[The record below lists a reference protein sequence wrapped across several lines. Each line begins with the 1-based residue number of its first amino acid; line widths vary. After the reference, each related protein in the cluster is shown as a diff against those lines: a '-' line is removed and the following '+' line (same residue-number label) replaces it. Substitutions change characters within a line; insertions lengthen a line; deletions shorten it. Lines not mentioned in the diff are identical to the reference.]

1 MEENLSYE
9 QKEETTKE
17 NSLAYHNT
25 KEIIYLRSKYEIV
38 DDVMVPKNEKSEK
51 DAYNN
56 AFSNKKDLEKENSN
70 EIKLIYEI
78 FPEENNLLNKKRL
91 IDDQINNNNYNKIYL
106 IEKNECKKKEDKI
119 IFKINKKRKL
129 IYHFDYYIKRFKTNF
144 LQYLKK
150 QLNLLY
156 DNCFNIDKHKNKENI
171 EDKSLFIQF
180 KNMKFHM
187 PNKFEYQGN
196 SKDKNNKE
204 FIKKT
209 IKEVFMDYDNN
220 EDEGVS
226 RQNNNKN
233 LIENIYKIGNFPFK
247 KELDALKDFLDTTIE
262 NVIEKYYDSPAF
274 ELFKN
279 ERDIKFYDRK
289 FYNEKYRNYSML
301 DKNNGFLKLVKEPSY
316 CHNPK

>member
-1 MEENLSYE
+1 M
-9 QKEETTKE
+9 
-17 NSLAYHNT
+17 
-25 KEIIYLRSKYEIV
+25 
-38 DDVMVPKNEKSEK
+38 
-51 DAYNN
+51 N
-56 AFSNKKDLEKENSN
+56 A
-70 EIKLIYEI
+70 
-78 FPEENNLLNKKRL
+78 
-91 IDDQINNNNYNKIYL
+91 
-106 IEKNECKKKEDKI
+106 KKKEDKM
-119 IFKINKKRKL
+119 IFKINKTRKL
-129 IYHFDYYIKRFKTNF
+129 VYRFDYYIKRFKTN
-144 LQYLKK
+144 LIKYLLE
-150 QLNLLY
+150 QLNLRY
-156 DNCFNIDKHKNKENI
+156 DKCFKNKENI
-171 EDKSLFIQF
+171 ENKSLFIQF

-247 KELDALKDFLDTTIE
+247 KELDAIKDFLDTTIE

-289 FYNEKYRNYSML
+289 FYNEKYRYYSML

>member
-1 MEENLSYE
+1 MDTNLYSE
-9 QKEETTKE
+9 QEEETTKE

-25 KEIIYLRSKYEIV
+25 KEIIYLSLKYEIV
-38 DDVMVPKNEKSEK
+38 DDVMVPKNEKSEE
-51 DAYNN
+51 DALINTLG
-56 AFSNKKDLEKENSN
+56 NKKDFEKENSK
-70 EIKLIYEI
+70 EIEILYETLPKEKN
-78 FPEENNLLNKKRL
+78 FLNKKRL
-91 IDDQINNNNYNKIYL
+91 IDDSINYNKIYL
-106 IEKNECKKKEDKI
+106 IEKNECKKKEDKL
-119 IFKINKKRKL
+119 IFKINKTSKL
-129 IYHFDYYIKRFKTNF
+129 IYRFDYYIKKFKTNF
-144 LQYLKK
+144 LQYLLG
-150 QLNLLY
+150 QLNLRY
-156 DNCFNIDKHKNKENI
+156 DKCFKNKENI
-171 EDKSLFIQF
+171 ENKSLFIQF

-233 LIENIYKIGNFPFK
+233 LIENIYKIENFPFK
-247 KELDALKDFLDTTIE
+247 KKLDALKDFLDMTIE
-262 NVIEKYYDSPAF
+262 NVIEEYYDSPKF
-274 ELFKN
+274 EKFKN

-289 FYNEKYRNYSML
+289 FYQEKYRNYSML

>member
-1 MEENLSYE
+1 MDTNLYSE
-9 QKEETTKE
+9 QEEETTKE

-25 KEIIYLRSKYEIV
+25 KEIIYLSLKYEIV
-38 DDVMVPKNEKSEK
+38 DDVMVPKNEKSEE
-51 DAYNN
+51 DALINTLG
-56 AFSNKKDLEKENSN
+56 NKKDFEKENSK
-70 EIKLIYEI
+70 EIEILYETLPKEKN
-78 FPEENNLLNKKRL
+78 FLNKKRL
-91 IDDQINNNNYNKIYL
+91 IDDSINYNKIYL
-106 IEKNECKKKEDKI
+106 IEKNECKKKEDKL
-119 IFKINKKRKL
+119 IFKINKTSKL
-129 IYHFDYYIKRFKTNF
+129 IYRFDYYIKKFKTNF
-144 LQYLKK
+144 LQYLLG
-150 QLNLLY
+150 QLNLRY
-156 DNCFNIDKHKNKENI
+156 DKCFKNKENI
-171 EDKSLFIQF
+171 ENKSLFIRF

-209 IKEVFMDYDNN
+209 IKEVFMDCDNN
-220 EDEGVS
+220 EDGGVS
-226 RQNNNKN
+226 RQKYNKN
-233 LIENIYKIGNFPFK
+233 LIENIYKIENFPFK